1 MQKKDWHFKKVA
13 KRDIVGYIPCFSYIV
28 WLQKTWN
35 IEYELYETCFVC
47 LFLLFWPLSLY
58 MFSKTWGKEIIF
70 ILPFIPLY
78 ELSSMEQLSWTL
90 DLYCFSPL

>member
-13 KRDIVGYIPCFSYIV
+13 KRDIVGYIPCFSYIA

-35 IEYELYETCFVC
+35 IEYELFETCFVC

-58 MFSKTWGKEIIF
+58 MFSKTWGK
-70 ILPFIPLY
+70 
-78 ELSSMEQLSWTL
+78 
-90 DLYCFSPL
+90 